1 MCNWLNDVLCMALA
15 MLLKNTRRAAL
26 EAPAKSRRVEARWGD
41 CRLGVAAI
49 ALNAIAIFAG
59 VCPCGEFSSSLFLL
73 KNKKGRILKVQ
84 KTACGS

>member
-1 MCNWLNDVLCMALA
+1 M
-15 MLLKNTRRAAL
+15 
-26 EAPAKSRRVEARWGD
+26 GD

-59 VCPCGEFSSSLFLL
+59 VCPCGGFSSSLFLL
-73 KNKKGRILKVQ
+73 RNKKERILKVQ